1 MNQKLIMAIVI
12 VAAGV
17 GIYYLNSPKSEIAKN
32 EAPQKEVSAMDQ
44 AKDTVMMA
52 EEGFELKGGKMIMI
66 NEKTKETSAM
76 KEDITLKNG
85 TKVMTSG
92 KVIKKDGTIVM
103 LTEGESIWMDGSMTK
118 AGEMMGKEG
127 ETTMMKV
134 GSYETYS
141 PEKIAMASSSHN
153 VVLFFHASWCPTCIA
168 LDKDIK
174 EHLKDIPSNLTIL
187 DVDYDNSSSLKQ
199 KYGVT
204 VQHTLVEVDA
214 KGNLINKWLGSPT
227 LSALVAKVK

>member
-1 MNQKLIMAIVI
+1 MNQKLIIGIII

-17 GIYYLNSPKSEIAKN
+17 GIYYSNSSKSEIVKN
-32 EAPQKEVSAMDQ
+32 EATQKEVSAMDQ
-44 AKDTVMMA
+44 AKDKVMMA
-52 EEGFELKGGKMIMI
+52 EEGFELKGGKMIMV

-76 KEDITLKNG
+76 KEDVTLKNG
-85 TKVMTSG
+85 TKVMTNG
-92 KVIKKDGTIVM
+92 KIIKKDGTMVI
-103 LTEGESIWMDGSMTK
+103 LKEGESVWMDGSVTK

-141 PEKIAMASSSHN
+141 PEKIAMASNSHN